1 MITLYVN
8 MSCICL
14 FVAGESLAN
23 SFNSRYSRHS
33 YEGVGAGP
41 GGTRRSKQSEV
52 REWCASTE
60 QILHPYIMFSRA
72 SRRCL
77 RPARRGCRRTWT

>member
-1 MITLYVN
+1 MRTQPHDHIVN
-8 MSCICL
+8 LSTHYN
-14 FVAGESLAN
+14 VSGESLAN

-52 REWCASTE
+52 REW
-60 QILHPYIMFSRA
+60 
-72 SRRCL
+72 
-77 RPARRGCRRTWT
+77 

>member
-1 MITLYVN
+1 MYF
-8 MSCICL
+8 ICV

-52 REWCASTE
+52 GEPSGSTQ
-60 QILHPYIMFSRA
+60 QISHYYIMFSRA
-72 SRRCL
+72 SRRCP